1 MKVTSDQALAWRMRR
16 QFLERRGDAGAGEVI
31 SRLCGVQAQVAS
43 AAETAVGIRQAE
55 PNPDGVRRGLSNG
68 SLVKTWAMRGTLH
81 LMRSDEAANYLSLLA
96 AARTWTKPS
105 WSRAF
110 GADPREVEQLAEA
123 VAGLLDGRSLT
134 RDELVSELVADA
146 RFTGMEEHLRS
157 GWGALLKPLAWQ
169 GVMCHGPSRGNKV
182 TFSAPKDCVPGWRGL
197 PEPDEAAPEA
207 IAAYL
212 GAFGPATPEGFDAWL
227 SRNSLRKTLV
237 RGWFKDMG
245 DRLAEVDLDGGS
257 AYVLA
262 EHADELAAVEP
273 SRTVRLVGQF
283 DQYVLGPGTKET
295 RMLPAHHRAKVSKA
309 AGWISAVVLLG
320 GRIVGVWEES
330 DGSIAVTLFADAE
343 RPDTEALEGEAAHL
357 AKVRGLDGFT
367 VRVS

>member
-1 MKVTSDQALAWRMRR
+1 VRVTWEQVFAWRLRR
-16 QFLERRGDAGAGEVI
+16 QFVSGAGARSAVEVAE
-31 SRLCGVQAQVAS
+31 RLVGVQAQVAS
-43 AAETAVGIRQAE
+43 SAELAMALRNAE
-55 PNPDGVRRGLSNG
+55 PSTGAVAQALAAGT
-68 SLVKTWAMRGTLH
+68 LVKTWAMRGTLH
-81 LMRSDEAANYLSLLA
+81 AMTPATAATVLPLIA
-96 AARTWTKPS
+96 AARTWEKPS
-105 WSRAF
+105 WQKAF
-110 GADPREVEQLAEA
+110 GASPADVAALAEA
-123 VAGLLDGRSLT
+123 VGDVLADAALT
-134 RDELVSELVADA
+134 RAELVDALLADA
-146 RFTGMEEHLRS
+146 RFHRLGTELSS